1 VEDSTYVKWGDLDGF
16 LGSSQVELSLPV
28 ISVESLSSTNLLF
41 K

>member
-1 VEDSTYVKWGDLDGF
+1 MEDPSYLEWGDLDGF
-16 LGSSQVELSLPV
+16 LGSSQVELSLPL